1 MTSRH
6 SRQEGAEGASAGI
19 AADMAAQ
26 VRANRELW
34 DGWTELHVPS
44 DFYDVEGFKKGR
56 ETLDAVELDGVLG
69 AVGEIRG
76 KSLLHLQCH
85 FGLDTLSWARRG
97 ARVTGVDFSEKA
109 VAHARRLAG
118 EVGLEARFL
127 LADVTDT
134 EAMVT
139 ALGGER
145 FDVVFTSHGVISWLP
160 DLRPWARTVAA
171 TLRPG
176 GTFFLGDS
184 HPFCW
189 MFDDEV
195 VEPELRIRFDYR
207 NPMALRYEEKGSY
220 AVPDADFRGVS
231 HSWQHTFEE
240 IVGALIEAGLT
251 VTSLREYDYL
261 FWRWFPWMIKDDEG
275 RYRLPEGMP
284 RIPLMF
290 SLTATRLKGCT

>member
-1 MTSRH
+1 MDDEPAFST
-6 SRQEGAEGASAGI
+6 GAAGD
-19 AADMAAQ
+19 AAAQ
-26 VRANRELW
+26 VRANQDLW

-44 DFYDVEGFKKGR
+44 EFYDVEGFKRGR
-56 ETLDAVELDGVLG
+56 GTLDAVELEGVLD
-69 AVGEIRG
+69 AVGDIRG

-97 ARVTGVDFSEKA
+97 ARATGVDFSGKA

-118 EVGLEARFL
+118 ELGLEARFL

-134 EAMVT
+134 DAVVA
-139 ALGGER
+139 ALAGER

-176 GTFFLGDS
+176 GTFFLSDS

-195 VEPELRIRFDYR
+195 VQPELRVLFDYGGR
-207 NPMALRYEEKGSY
+207 EALRYEEKGSY

-231 HSWQHTFEE
+231 HSWRHTFEE
-240 IVGALIEAGLT
+240 IVCSLIDAGLT
-251 VTSLREYDYL
+251 VTNLREYDYL
-261 FWRWFPWMIKDDEG
+261 FWRWFPWMTKDEEG

-290 SLTATRLKGCT
+290 SLTARSRPEAAAHR

>member
-1 MTSRH
+1 MGMDDEPTFST
-6 SRQEGAEGASAGI
+6 GAAGDEGASAARWPHP
-19 AADMAAQ
+19 AAEL

-44 DFYDVEGFKKGR
+44 EFYDVEGFKQGR
-56 ETLDAVELDGVLG
+56 DTLDAVELDGVLG

-118 EVGLEARFL
+118 ELGLEARFL

-134 EAMVT
+134 EAVVT

-160 DLRPWARTVAA
+160 DLRPWARTIAA
-171 TLRPG
+171 APSPG
-176 GTFFLGDS
+176 RHVL
-184 HPFCW
+184 P
-189 MFDDEV
+189 
-195 VEPELRIRFDYR
+195 R
-207 NPMALRYEEKGSY
+207 
-220 AVPDADFRGVS
+220 
-231 HSWQHTFEE
+231 
-240 IVGALIEAGLT
+240 
-251 VTSLREYDYL
+251 
-261 FWRWFPWMIKDDEG
+261 
-275 RYRLPEGMP
+275 RLP
-284 RIPLMF
+284 PL
-290 SLTATRLKGCT
+290 LLDVRRRGRPARTAGAF

>member
-1 MTSRH
+1 M
-6 SRQEGAEGASAGI
+6 
-19 AADMAAQ
+19 
-26 VRANRELW
+26 
-34 DGWTELHVPS
+34 
-44 DFYDVEGFKKGR
+44 
-56 ETLDAVELDGVLG
+56 
-69 AVGEIRG
+69 
-76 KSLLHLQCH
+76 
-85 FGLDTLSWARRG
+85 
-97 ARVTGVDFSEKA
+97 
-109 VAHARRLAG
+109 
-118 EVGLEARFL
+118 
-127 LADVTDT
+127 
-134 EAMVT
+134 
-139 ALGGER
+139 GGER

-171 TLRPG
+171 TLLPG
-176 GTFFLGDS
+176 GTFFLADS

-195 VEPELRIRFDYR
+195 VQPELRIRFDYHNR
-207 NPMALRYEEKGSY
+207 AALRYEEKGSY

-261 FWRWFPWMIKDDEG
+261 FWRWFPWMTKDDEG
-275 RYRLPEGMP
+275 RHRLPEGMP